1 MPTDLL
7 LSLSSAG
14 IPASALSTALGKLSA
29 SDIASI
35 EGGQGFTVYYKDEQG
50 NIGTLQEGNFTPISA
65 TASISGPAFLASI
78 NAKPTKTSPNIS
90 TSLTAGTKD
99 VSNSVGLSQGPL
111 SVALSNLYGSPTRSQ
126 SGIQTLQPNPRQLLS
141 REIPLIVS
149 GQQTSNNF
157 LLSPTWT
164 VEGAV
169 LNNPAVL
176 LAQALEHPKESF
188 NALMSYVPFT
198 KENAQIIQQL
208 NQLAEVDPKTAFA
221 LGLMWQA
228 PLLVAGTVSAGYL
241 LFVEVDDGNAWY
253 ISLIY
258 CNAVFIYQ
266 IRHDICKVIAFKVE
280 SCG

>member
-50 NIGTLQEGNFTPISA
+50 NIGTLQEGNFTPISATASISGPAFLASIISA

-221 LGLMWQA
+221 LGLMCASSIASSWYR
-228 PLLVAGTVSAGYL
+228 LSRLSA
-241 LFVEVDDGNAWY
+241 V
-253 ISLIY
+253 
-258 CNAVFIYQ
+258 
-266 IRHDICKVIAFKVE
+266 
-280 SCG
+280 CGGR